1 MKKMK
6 QPRNARNLREDER
19 SDNAVGEKII
29 NVNFARKEKEMEKKT
44 KGSAVRKSIIKRN
57 CNNRGKNI

>member
-29 NVNFARKEKEMEKKT
+29 NVNFARKEKEMEKK
-44 KGSAVRKSIIKRN
+44 N
-57 CNNRGKNI
+57 EGKCSKEKHN